1 MATRAKYKQDQKVEF
16 TFAGSSFTGI
26 ILDVRKDGNKV
37 SYLIQD
43 DRGTKYPVQQDKV
56 TKKL

>member
-16 TFAGSSFTGI
+16 TFAGSSFIGI
-26 ILDVRKDGNKV
+26 VLDVRKDGNKV
-37 SYLIQD
+37 SYLIID
-43 DRGTKYPVQQDKV
+43 DRGTKYPVEQDKV

>member
-16 TFAGSSFTGI
+16 TFAGSSFIGI
-26 ILDVRKDGNKV
+26 VLEVRKDGNKV
-37 SYLIQD
+37 SYLIED
-43 DRGTKYPVQQDKV
+43 YRGTKYPVEQDKV

>member
-1 MATRAKYKQDQKVEF
+1 MATRAKYKEDQKVEF
-16 TFAGSSFTGI
+16 SFAGSSFIGI
-26 ILDVRKDGNKV
+26 VLEVRKDGNKV

-43 DRGTKYPVQQDKV
+43 DRGTKYPVQQDKI